1 MSNLLPIIEEL
12 ADAPDNTARARWLLA
27 CPFSIMLTYDMTIRN
42 RLRHAGF
49 LAGVE
54 YVDAIGVVMRSTR
67 DEHGD
72 LRTAAQEIAEGASSV
87 MRAIAHAQ
95 MSGVADADE

>member
-1 MSNLLPIIEEL
+1 MTNQLLPIIEEL
-12 ADAPDNTARARWLLA
+12 ADAADHAARARWLLA

-54 YVDAIGVVMRSTR
+54 YVDAIGVVLRSTR

-72 LRTAAQEIAEGASSV
+72 LRGPAQEIGWNATKALLVAAGLEAS
-87 MRAIAHAQ
+87 HAGQ
-95 MSGVADADE
+95 